1 MELTA
6 FENGELRVSNSEGL
20 EIRYS
25 RVNGNQLILCAR
37 MNDWDRFT
45 NLWKKKTDATQWSQL
60 ELFFTELDRA
70 KRWRIKEAFA
80 RLGTVDDE
88 PPSGTQ
94 GIVKKTP
101 LV

>member
-6 FENGELRVSNSEGL
+6 FDNGELLVSDPSGL

-25 RVNGNQLILCAR
+25 RVIGNQLILCAR
-37 MNDWDRFT
+37 MNDWERFA
-45 NLWKKKTDATQWSQL
+45 NLWKKKTEASQWTQL
-60 ELFFTELDRA
+60 EMLLSHLDRA
-70 KRWRIKEAFA
+70 KQWRTKEAFA

-88 PPSGTQ
+88 PPPGNN

-101 LV
+101 LG